1 MSIRRNV
8 DEQLRRLEREA
19 ARGDRHAVERLRAA
33 RLRST
38 GVVAESHR
46 IGVAELGVFTSH
58 GDVLCLTCAERLA
71 PDVDPGVTA
80 NARCDRCG
88 APVRL
93 TRDDVALLQNLRD
106 ELRVVHGIN
115 TRLWQTGGMCVA
127 LGLMVGQVEV
137 MIAVDYEGHS
147 FVCDRDRIVAGR
159 SYDQPQHL
167 THQGFGFPP
176 GAQWVSVPTGMLE
189 WSVGAIDQDGVE
201 ADDVLPGVTFRT
213 RTVGEAAHLIARHFR
228 RTPGVLPN
236 PPVGH
241 FLDSVESAITWALE
255 NVGDACEDYPK
266 GSSSRAEAVRQH
278 QEEEVAEYVAEY
290 AKVMRAGL
298 APIWRAIEIPR
309 GENPRLWIDWDE
321 LGTHWSFRRSGAGVY
336 SGGKIQGPT
345 ETVVIEAKVMAN
357 DIDWEYG
364 FTSFWYYGTE
374 QFECALKEG
383 STVEVTKVS
392 GRSETDL
399 KARANPH
406 PRH

>member
-1 MSIRRNV
+1 MSIRRRNV

-19 ARGDRHAVERLRAA
+19 ARGDQQAVERLRAA

-46 IGVAELGVFTSH
+46 IGMAELGVFTPH
-58 GDVLCLTCAERLA
+58 GDVLCLTCAERPA
-71 PDVDPGVTA
+71 PDVDPVVAA

-115 TRLWQTGGMCVA
+115 MRLWQTGGMCVA

-137 MIAVDYEGHS
+137 TIAVDYEGHS

-176 GAQWVSVPTGMLE
+176 GAQWTSVPTGMFE
-189 WSVGAIDQDGVE
+189 WSIGATGPDGE
-201 ADDVLPGVTFRT
+201 ADDVLPSGAIRT
-213 RTVGEAAHLIARHFR
+213 RTVGEAAHLIARRLR
-228 RTPGVLPN
+228 RAPGVLPN
-236 PPVGH
+236 PPAGH
-241 FLDSVESAITWALE
+241 FLDSVDSAIAWALE
-255 NVGDACEDYPK
+255 NVGDAREDYPK
-266 GSSSRAEAVRQH
+266 GSSSRAEAVRQN

-290 AKVMRAGL
+290 AEVMRAGV
-298 APIWRAIEIPR
+298 APIWRAVEIPK

-336 SGGKIQGPT
+336 SGGKVQGPT
-345 ETVVIEAKVMAN
+345 DVVVIEAVVKAE

-383 STVEVTKVS
+383 SSIKVVKVS
-392 GRSETDL
+392 GSPTSSL
-399 KARANPH
+399 VARANPQL
-406 PRH
+406 RR